1 MLDGAGGAAFI
12 DLAVRKSLRTCPRDP
27 KGESSRIQSRS
38 PFFRSPFHTGWA
50 PAQMLS
56 SEGIKPAT
64 YGAKAVPVKY
74 CHWICVVLLQF
85 VRELVYIL
93 LGLVYKVRRV
103 LICRKSPVAK
113 KGSLLATK
121 RVCFVRHGQGD
132 HNASL
137 KGWQLVDPPLNAT
150 GEEQVKKLAEEMK
163 PQLSEFDLIV
173 TSPLTRAMQTATGGF
188 AGEERATVLSARPAH
203 LHRRMLIARTRPPPF
218 APHRLP
224 FLAAASPPQLLSPNP
239 PFPSPQG
246 CNAPFMVNAL
256 LRERMGAP
264 CDTGR
269 TKSELLLSFPRMVRW
284 AGIDELEEVWWS
296 ESWIEWDLLSRVEE
310 LEDWISA
317 RPEKT
322 IAVVGHGGL
331 FSR

>member
-1 MLDGAGGAAFI
+1 MASQGCHDKLK
-12 DLAVRKSLRTCPRDP
+12 RRRLRMHAILLSRTPRDETRP
-27 KGESSRIQSRS
+27 SMADQDSSGR
-38 PFFRSPFHTGWA
+38 
-50 PAQMLS
+50 
-56 SEGIKPAT
+56 
-64 YGAKAVPVKY
+64 
-74 CHWICVVLLQF
+74 
-85 VRELVYIL
+85 
-93 LGLVYKVRRV
+93 
-103 LICRKSPVAK
+103 
-113 KGSLLATK
+113 
-121 RVCFVRHGQGD
+121 
-132 HNASL
+132 
-137 KGWQLVDPPLNAT
+137 DPPLNAT

-188 AGEERATVLSARPAH
+188 A
-203 LHRRMLIARTRPPPF
+203 
-218 APHRLP
+218 
-224 FLAAASPPQLLSPNP
+224 
-239 PFPSPQG
+239 G

-331 FSR
+331 FSRFLGHHLKNCGHQWVDWVPPTSSSSEDLL